1 MNKDRPLHE
10 AECAPAARG
19 ASQRAAPAAADVGS
33 LEFAGHLLSTKEDV
47 LSCLRDLKTRLAAD
61 AGPPEDAPA
70 VCIGCRKRRS
80 FVEIDVA
87 YDAFLVQRNVDK
99 RCGFGGDQV
108 RKVAMKMAPSDRR
121 ASFCCFC
128 YALHIGAVE
137 FGKAPARES
146 PPPPKR
152 QRSDGAPAPGDELGG
167 HVRETYE
174 DVCETFKKLHKLRH
188 VPRVFEFVDVVAEAR
203 ERAALSIAA
212 ETAGRGGS

>member
-1 MNKDRPLHE
+1 MNKDQPLHE
-10 AECAPAARG
+10 AECAAQGTP
-19 ASQRAAPAAADVGS
+19 QRAEPAAADVGS

-47 LSCLRDLKTRLAAD
+47 LSCLRDLKTRLPAD
-61 AGPPEDAPA
+61 AGPPEDVPA

-80 FVEIDVA
+80 FVEIDVG
-87 YDAFLVQRNVDK
+87 YDLFLVQRNVD
-99 RCGFGGDQV
+99 RCGGDQV
-108 RKVAMKMAPSDRR
+108 RKMAMKMAPSDRR

-137 FGKAPARES
+137 FGKAPAPARES
-146 PPPPKR
+146 PPPKR
-152 QRSDGAPAPGDELGG
+152 QRSDGAPSPGDEMGG

-188 VPRVFEFVDVVAEAR
+188 VPRVFAFVDVVAEAR

-212 ETAGRGGS
+212 ETAGRGRI